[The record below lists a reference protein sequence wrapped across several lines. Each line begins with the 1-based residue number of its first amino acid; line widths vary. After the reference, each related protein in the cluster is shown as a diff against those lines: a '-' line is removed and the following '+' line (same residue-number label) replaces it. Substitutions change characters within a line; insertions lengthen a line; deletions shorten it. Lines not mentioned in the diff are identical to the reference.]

1 LAKRI
6 LTVVSL
12 SVIGLLAPSNAHA
25 QLVPLSQL
33 LVDLIQ
39 GEIFLAPPPPGPF
52 TSHEAHFVPGANQ
65 ELAPALFNQQLI
77 AQIGT
82 FPLGSPSGGFS
93 YEFDSSTGTFRR
105 ATESFGPAF
114 AERALTIGRNR
125 FSVGVNFQ
133 YSKYNSFEGADLE
146 TGEIKFY
153 LTHQPITTP
162 PQFFEGDVIEAAL
175 NLDVSSTTTT
185 LYANYGLTNAW
196 DVAVAVPIQTV
207 SMDASVDATVLRLA
221 TGTTPIHQFRNGTTQ
236 DTFTSSGDAS
246 GIGDMIVR
254 TKYRF
259 LDLGGGGLAAGLDVR
274 LPTGDEAN
282 LLGTGATQTA
292 FTFIASS
299 TRGKFAPH
307 FNLGYT
313 WSGESDIVS
322 LSDEFGYRVGAEYIA
337 SPALT
342 LSADLVG
349 RTLMDA
355 DRLEFGDV
363 TFNYMNALG
372 TPGSSTFTELGVT
385 DNSLN
390 LTSLAVGGKFNVSG
404 SLLINANVLF
414 GLGSSGLTATFT
426 PVIGVDYS
434 F

>member
-1 LAKRI
+1 MARRI

-12 SVIGLLAPSNAHA
+12 SVLGLLAPSTAQA

-39 GEIFLAPPPPGPF
+39 SDIFLAPPPPGF
-52 TSHEAHFVPGANQ
+52 QSHSTHFVPGVDQ

-82 FPLGSPSGGFS
+82 FPLGSSSGGFS

-146 TGEIKFY
+146 NGEIKFY
-153 LTHQPITTP
+153 LRHAPTGGN
-162 PQFFEGDVIEAAL
+162 FFEGDVIEAAL

-196 DVAVAVPIQTV
+196 DVAIALPIQSI

-221 TGTTPIHQFRNGTTQ
+221 TGTTPIHQFPNGTTQ
-236 DTFTSSGDAS
+236 ETFTSSGDAS
-246 GIGDMIVR
+246 GIGDVIVR

-259 LDLGGGGLAAGLDVR
+259 LDLGGGGLAAGLDIR
-274 LPTGDEAN
+274 LPTGDELN

-299 TRGKFAPH
+299 TRGRFAPH
-307 FNLGYT
+307 FNMGYT
-313 WSGESDIVS
+313 WSTESDIVS
-322 LSDEFGYRVGAEYIA
+322 LSNEFGYRLGAEFIA

-342 LSADLVG
+342 FSADLVG
-349 RTLMDA
+349 RTLVEA

-363 TFNYMNALG
+363 TFNYVNAIG

-390 LTSLAVGGKFNVSG
+390 LNSLAVGGKYNVTG
-404 SLLINANVLF
+404 TLLINANVLF
-414 GLGSSGLTATFT
+414 GLGSKGLTATFT